1 MRIHPYIGCCG
12 IDCALCPRF
21 HTEGASRC
29 PGCGGEGFSDKHPS
43 CSLLN
48 CCVKKKGCEVCAEC
62 GSFPCEKYKAETGER
77 DSFVTHGKIYP
88 NQTLTA
94 EIGIDEFLNRQ
105 KERRDFLKTALQ
117 RYDDGRSKS
126 FFCLA
131 AALLSVSG
139 LKTALKRAEGGEKL
153 RDALL
158 ECAKK
163 EQAELKLRK

>member
-1 MRIHPYIGCCG
+1 M
-12 IDCALCPRF
+12 
-21 HTEGASRC
+21 
-29 PGCGGEGFSDKHPS
+29 
-43 CSLLN
+43 
-48 CCVKKKGCEVCAEC
+48 
-62 GSFPCEKYKAETGER
+62 
-77 DSFVTHGKIYP
+77 
-88 NQTLTA
+88 LTA